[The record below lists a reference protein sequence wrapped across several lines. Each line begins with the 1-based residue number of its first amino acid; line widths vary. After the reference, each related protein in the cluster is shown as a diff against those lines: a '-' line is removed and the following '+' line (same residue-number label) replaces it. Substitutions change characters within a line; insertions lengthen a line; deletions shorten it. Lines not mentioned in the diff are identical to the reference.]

1 MFRRNLPA
9 STNQQAGMTLVELLI
24 TMTVTL
30 VVAATFYTFFR
41 TNFFSYLNLQKD
53 ASGFTGLASQSQ
65 RIGNVMRG
73 LTDITAADDDEVTIY
88 SYFFPTDTYVSLVH
102 YYQNADGTIL
112 YADVTPMTSN
122 PPIGTPIN
130 ENKKTY
136 TVINNL
142 KLAPGVKLFEYLDS
156 AGNTLP
162 LPISDLHTIKGVRV
176 NLAVSNEA
184 SPTNQVMTV
193 QVSLRN
199 RKTNL

>member
-1 MFRRNLPA
+1 M
-9 STNQQAGMTLVELLI
+9 
-24 TMTVTL
+24 
-30 VVAATFYTFFR
+30 
-41 TNFFSYLNLQKD
+41 
-53 ASGFTGLASQSQ
+53 Q
-65 RIGNVMRG
+65 R
-73 LTDITAADDDEVTIY
+73 ADDDEVTIY

-102 YYQNADGTIL
+102 YYQNADSTIL

-156 AGNTLP
+156 AGNALT

-184 SPTNQVMTV
+184 SPTNQIMTV